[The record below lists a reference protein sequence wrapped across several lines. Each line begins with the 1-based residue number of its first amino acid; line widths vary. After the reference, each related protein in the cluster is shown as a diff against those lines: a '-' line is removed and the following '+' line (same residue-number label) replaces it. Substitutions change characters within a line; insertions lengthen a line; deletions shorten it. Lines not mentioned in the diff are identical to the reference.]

1 VRISWIHKESNVSDL
16 KKLVEGRRLKLGAL
30 SRAHALAA
38 DRLSQWHFWLGVP
51 VVILTTI
58 VGTAAFAALSDLGKT
73 TFLLTLIAGV
83 LSILAAILSALQ
95 TFLDFQGRSQKHSS
109 AASKLNALDRR
120 FERALFQKSPEIAVQ
135 YVEIVDDELS
145 KIIQE
150 APRVSVKA
158 QELAVTKMRLDLV
171 SAQLGEGRAI
181 SLRNLK
187 KILPFRYS
195 A

>member
-1 VRISWIHKESNVSDL
+1 MRILGSKESNVGDL
-16 KKLVEGRRLKLGAL
+16 EKLVEERRLKLIAL

-58 VGTAAFAALSDLGKT
+58 VGTSAFAALSDLAKT
-73 TFLLTLIAGV
+73 TFLLALLIGV

-145 KIIQE
+145 KIIQA

-158 QELAVTKMRLDLV
+158 QERAVTKLQLDLV
-171 SAQLGEGRAI
+171 SVELGEGRAI
-181 SLRNLK
+181 LLRSLK